1 MSDRGQPA
9 PDGPDAFLLST
20 ANSLNS
26 DRNTSI
32 LDAGSRAISVQ
43 LDLDRWSIKCDDDG
57 CGMSR
62 DDLHQVGQERYS
74 TSKHQPRE
82 GDAEAEAETFGF
94 RREALASVAMVAVLE
109 VQTRRDSLDE
119 GETYSLV
126 VKDGLRAFEGVAR
139 TKRTAGGTTVW
150 ARDIFYKWP
159 VRRRPHATPTAR
171 LALIAAFR
179 QSISTISLLHPHV
192 SFTLIE
198 TNGDSNSTGPKR
210 LVHVARSK
218 EGVLG
223 RWRQLWGRAGVEQ
236 AVEFEKRDEKGE
248 LGAKGFFSLT
258 ASHSKSTQFIFVNS
272 RPISPSPLQKLIN
285 NLFLHSTFSRHASSH
300 LVAPLPSPSKS
311 SDKEQQPPPKAARK
325 SPKKAVE
332 RYAIFVLNLEA
343 PSGMVDVTLEP
354 EKRMV
359 EFQDEKTVF
368 AFIKDVV
375 KTFLR
380 AHGFVSTP
388 VERAPSLSP
397 TKLSARPSTSTN
409 GEPPL
414 KKRRTPLA
422 DPVLEQSSA
431 YDSVAADASP
441 RPPRRQRPVPVLAA
455 PEIRVFPH
463 LDPQS
468 PTLPD
473 PTSTPLQ
480 QPPLDQSQ
488 PIRWTD
494 PTTHQTF
501 LIDPRTGNSW
511 RPNEQCPSCDHQPES
526 IEAGP
531 RWSGMVD
538 RTSLR
543 TRERSGEEGMEEG
556 TVVPDWMQKT
566 LQEWD
571 NPVFPSAAPFI
582 PSLRTTLP
590 SLVDPANPT
599 NSRQSHLHSTSHHS
613 NPNPTRAETATI
625 SAFFSAPGS
634 SSLTEAP
641 PTRFSRSSLQSATFI
656 AQVDRKFLLVRL
668 NPEDREG
675 PGTLVMVDQH
685 AADERVRVE
694 RFLKE
699 LVPEAGGKVEVWRFE
714 EPVPVVVSRSEARV
728 VGESREEFARW
739 GIRFEV
745 GVGKEEKGGE
755 EDDYAQVY
763 LKTVPLVVAERL
775 KVEAR
780 LRQELVRSFVA
791 QIVERGGTGGGA
803 ERDGREG
810 RRSWASALRDAPP
823 VLLDLVNSKACRG
836 AIMFNDCLTDTQA
849 TTLLARL
856 ADTAFPFQCAHGRP
870 SLVPIVNL
878 PSSSRIETTQSN
890 TDRASTPSAQRG
902 VDWTLLKPCGP

>member
-1 MSDRGQPA
+1 MS
-9 PDGPDAFLLST
+9 
-20 ANSLNS
+20 
-26 DRNTSI
+26 
-32 LDAGSRAISVQ
+32 
-43 LDLDRWSIKCDDDG
+43 K
-57 CGMSR
+57 
-62 DDLHQVGQERYS
+62 DDLRQVGQERYS
-74 TSKHQPRE
+74 TSKHQP
-82 GDAEAEAETFGF
+82 GQDSDAGTETFGF
-94 RREALASVAMVAVLE
+94 RGEALASVAMVAVLE

-192 SFTLIE
+192 SFTLTE
-198 TNGDSNSTGPKR
+198 TNDDSNSTGPKR

-236 AVEFEKRDEKGE
+236 AVEFERKDGKGE
-248 LGAKGFFSLT
+248 LSAKGFFSLT
-258 ASHSKSTQFIFVNS
+258 ASHSKATQFIFVNS
-272 RPISPSPLQKLIN
+272 RPLSFSPLQKLIN

-311 SDKEQQPPPKAARK
+311 SDKEQQPPKAARK

-343 PSGMVDVTLEP
+343 PSGLVDVTLEP

-359 EFQDEKTVF
+359 EFQDEKRVF
-368 AFIKDVV
+368 AFVEDVV

-380 AHGFVSTP
+380 AHGFLSTP

-397 TKLSARPSTSTN
+397 TKLSARLSTSTN

-414 KKRRTPLA
+414 KKQRTPLA
-422 DPVLEQSSA
+422 DPTLERASA
-431 YDSVAADASP
+431 YDFEPPDVSP
-441 RPPRRQRPVPVLAA
+441 RPPRQQRPVPVLAA

-463 LDPQS
+463 PHQL
-468 PTLPD
+468 
-473 PTSTPLQ
+473 
-480 QPPLDQSQ
+480 LDQPQ

-511 RPNEQCPSCDHQPES
+511 RPNEQCPSCDHQPVS
-526 IEAGP
+526 NKAQP

-543 TRERSGEEGMEEG
+543 TKERTDEEGMEEG
-556 TVVPDWMQKT
+556 AVVPDWMQKT

-571 NPVFPSAAPFI
+571 NPVFPSAAPLI
-582 PSLRTTLP
+582 PSLRSNLPTLIDP
-590 SLVDPANPT
+590 SNPI
-599 NSRQSHLHSTSHHS
+599 NSRHSHLHSTSHHS
-613 NPNPTRAETATI
+613 NLNTTRPETASI

-641 PTRFSRSSLQSATFI
+641 PTRFSRSSLQNSTFI

-668 NPEDREG
+668 DTEDGEG
-675 PGTLVMVDQH
+675 AGTLVMVDQH

-699 LVPEAGGKVEVWRFE
+699 LVPDAGGKVEVWRFG

-728 VGESREEFARW
+728 VGESREEFEKW
-739 GIRFEV
+739 GIGIEV

-791 QIVERGGTGGGA
+791 QIVERGGMGGSGGGGG
-803 ERDGREG
+803 DGKDGKRP
-810 RRSWASALRDAPP
+810 WASALRDAPP

-836 AIMFNDCLTDTQA
+836 AIMFNDC
-849 TTLLARL
+849 
-856 ADTAFPFQCAHGRP
+856 AFPFP
-870 SLVPIVNL
+870 FLL
-878 PSSSRIETTQSN
+878 P
-890 TDRASTPSAQRG
+890 
-902 VDWTLLKPCGP
+902 